1 MTLMSL
7 CHTIVR
13 SILRHAYTGIIY
25 SHWSE
30 KGNSI
35 CANMRKSQDEES
47 VYSCIADWKINEYV
61 HILSPIFWKYRRNWC
76 AWAQ

>member
-1 MTLMSL
+1 MTHVPVYLPQDCFNSRRGNDFNVPL
-7 CHTIVR
+7 SHSSEINPE
-13 SILRHAYTGIIY
+13 HAYTGIIY

-47 VYSCIADWKINEYV
+47 VYSCIADWKN
-61 HILSPIFWKYRRNWC
+61 
-76 AWAQ
+76 